1 MEPTGELV
9 IFFCHEG
16 FYPIQLSGLKPTSDE
31 VPDHVALNA
40 GTVRVESI
48 TGEVLWPPVVT
59 Q

>member
-9 IFFCHEG
+9 IFFRKEG
-16 FYPIQLSGLKPTSDE
+16 FYPIQLSGLKPTRDE
-31 VPDHVALNA
+31 VLEHVALNA

-48 TGEVLWPPVVT
+48 TGEAIWPPVVS